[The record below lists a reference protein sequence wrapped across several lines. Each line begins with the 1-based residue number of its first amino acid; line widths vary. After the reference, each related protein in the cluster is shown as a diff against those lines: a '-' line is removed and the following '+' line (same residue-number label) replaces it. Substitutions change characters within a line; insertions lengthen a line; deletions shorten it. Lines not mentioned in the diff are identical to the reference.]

1 MPVIVLC
8 TDDHPPTLFEYVPH
22 SSKPTSCKGRLKG
35 EYFYHHVYSN
45 SRASNGEGPQEIDP
59 PFTGYQT

>member
-8 TDDHPPTLFEYVPH
+8 VDDHPPTFLFEYVPH
-22 SSKPTSCKGRLKG
+22 SSKPTSCKRRLNR
-35 EYFYHHVYSN
+35 ESFHHHVYSN

-59 PFTGYQT
+59 PSTGY